1 MMKLRLFTLMFFM
14 MALPLN
20 AFAHGTEEEYQKEGL
35 MFDKIIGGG
44 LVVSILL
51 LVVSVVGIVVIS
63 KKIKSIS
70 VKNKQGQKKSNQLK
84 KSSTIL
90 KWISAITLLSS
101 TIFGFITLKNN
112 EVEQGDTIGFQHI
125 HGLGYSADGNSFY
138 IPAHDGLRVYS
149 KGEWRIPEGEK
160 HDYMGF
166 SMVDDGFYSSGH
178 PGPGSKLENPFGV
191 VKSNDFGKSLEVL
204 DLYKEI
210 DFHGMAVGYFSH
222 AIYVL
227 NPEANSRM
235 EDTGLYYTLDET
247 KKWTKSDMNGLDG
260 QPASIAVHSSDE
272 KIIAIGTDQGV
283 FLSTDFGNTFES
295 ILPGVPISSI
305 HFTKENKLVVGG
317 LEDGSVMYEINIDT
331 KEKTKISIPE
341 ISNEDAISY
350 IAVNPQNS
358 SEIVFTTFEKQIY
371 ITKDNGISWTQIAKS
386 GTAIDRKVE
395 KVEN

>member
-1 MMKLRLFTLMFFM
+1 MRLRLLTLMFFIM
-14 MALPLN
+14 TLPLN
-20 AFAHGTEEEYQKEGL
+20 AFAHGTEEEHQREGL
-35 MFDKIIGGG
+35 MYGKLIDGG
-44 LVVSILL
+44 LVASILL
-51 LVVSVVGIVVIS
+51 LVVSVFGIIVIS

-84 KSSTIL
+84 RSSTIL
-90 KWISAITLLSS
+90 KWISAVTLLSS
-101 TIFGFITLKNN
+101 IIFGFITLKNSD
-112 EVEQGDTIGFQHI
+112 VEQGNTIGFQHI
-125 HGLGYSADGNSFY
+125 HGLGYSGDGNNFY

-149 KGEWRIPEGEK
+149 KGEWSIPEGEK

-191 VKSNDFGKSLEVL
+191 VKSNDFGKSLEIL

-210 DFHGMAVGYFSH
+210 DFHGMAVGYYSH

-227 NPEANSRM
+227 NPQANSRM

-247 KKWTKSDMNGLDG
+247 KKWTKSDMKGLDG

-272 KIIAIGTDQGV
+272 KIIAVGTDQGV

-295 ILPGVPISSI
+295 ILPEVPTSAI
-305 HFTKENKLVVGG
+305 HFTKENKLMVGG
-317 LEDGSVMYEINIDT
+317 LEDGSVMYEINLDT
-331 KEKTKISIPE
+331 NEKAKFSIPE

-371 ITKDNGISWTQIAKS
+371 ITKDNGNSWTQIAKD